1 MRTLCLVALLSVAA
15 PLAAE
20 DALPRR
26 VDLRP
31 QLDGWGLPPRPQG
44 KRNTC
49 SVFVTVGAYEFACAR
64 RDGRGTPLSVEYANW
79 ACNQLLHNTTRDRG
93 QFFHDLVKGIE
104 VHGLCREDLMPY
116 EARFANST
124 PSAAARQDAARRRDA
139 GYRVQW
145 IRAWSKT
152 AGLDQA
158 QFDAIRRTL
167 ARGWPVCAGS
177 GHSRLL
183 VGYLDDPRAAGG
195 GTFFTRDSG
204 PGAYAEV
211 SYEWIRS
218 KVFDLFWVEPV
229 R

>member
-1 MRTLCLVALLSVAA
+1 MRFLCLVVVLAVAG
-15 PLAAE
+15 PLFAQ

-31 QLDGWGLPPRPQG
+31 TLDGWGLPPRRQG

-49 SVFVTVGAYEFACAR
+49 SVFVTVGAFEFACAK

-93 QFFHDLVKGIE
+93 QFFHDLVKGLE
-104 VHGLCREDLMPY
+104 LYGLCREDLMPY
-116 EARFANST
+116 EARFANSA
-124 PSAAARQDAARRRDA
+124 PSSAARMDAAQRRGA
-139 GYRVQW
+139 YRVQW
-145 IRAWSKT
+145 IRAWSKK
-152 AGLDQA
+152 AGLDPG
-158 QFDAIRRTL
+158 QFDAIRKTL

-183 VGYLDDPRAAGG
+183 VGYADDPRAEGG

-211 SYEWIRS
+211 SYDWIRS
-218 KVFDLFWVEPV
+218 KVFDLFWVEPGP
-229 R
+229 